1 MYLEPSQ
8 FRAKS
13 QMTNIVSHK

>member
-8 FRAKS
+8 IRAKS